1 MASRQFLFRAQYWTL
16 LFAWLVLIGV
26 LSRDTFS
33 AANTARFLR
42 ALEILSQGILD
53 LEPANFLLRKSMHV
67 VVYATLTLLGYAAF
81 RRALGPRRLG
91 LTTVLA
97 IALCCTAASAD
108 EYHQSLQSQ
117 RTGRPR
123 DVLLDVFAGGIVAGI
138 ALLCRN
144 RIHSGALLL
153 RR

>member
-1 MASRQFLFRAQYWTL
+1 
-16 LFAWLVLIGV
+16 
-26 LSRDTFS
+26 
-33 AANTARFLR
+33 LR
-42 ALEILSQGILD
+42 ALEVLSQGMLD

-67 VVYATLTLLGYAAF
+67 VVYATLTILGYAAF
-81 RRALGPRRLG
+81 RRTLGPRRFG
-91 LTTVLA
+91 LATVLA

-123 DVLLDVFAGGIVAGI
+123 DVLLDVFAGGVVAGI
-138 ALLCRN
+138 ALFCSTRMDP
-144 RIHSGALLL
+144 GAFLL